1 MQEPSTVYNLR
12 SLSLPKLYG
21 TTLRLFRGL
30 LTTAATRPLLL
41 GSLLENGGIPKL
53 RRIKLD
59 EAPTFYPIGLGTSP
73 ATRVEAISEPQV
85 GKSDKPEAGLWST
98 IGEFTAAYRE
108 KRTTPEEVAERFIAA
123 RDESQQR
130 AIPLNAFIASYDDD
144 IRAQAKESTRRIAE
158 GRSRGPLEGVPVA
171 VKDEVD
177 MLPYPTT
184 VGTSFLGER
193 PAARDAEAVARLR
206 AAGALLV
213 GKTNM
218 HEIGI
223 YPNGSNVHY
232 GRVANPRDPLRDSG
246 GSSSGSAA
254 AVGSGLVPAA
264 LGADGG
270 GSIRIPSA
278 LCGLVGL
285 KPGFGRIS
293 ERGAAPLCWS
303 VAHLGPIAN
312 SAEDA
317 ALLYSIMAGPDPE
330 EPLTSGRGEILAGE
344 WRHTRLEGLRVGVDR
359 AWSNHA
365 NAEMTAAHDALIE
378 GLKSLGASIVPIAI
392 PELDEMRIAHAVTIL
407 AEMATAMSRWPE
419 QAARFAD
426 STRLSLTLGSAMSSF
441 DYLQAQKMRTR
452 AMAIFSNI
460 FEGVDLILS
469 PGTAIPAPLVPQ
481 AALSNGWSDLGTDT
495 ELMRYAFPANL
506 TGLPAI
512 VFPSGRS
519 TDGLPLSVQAMSDW
533 GDEHL
538 LLRLA
543 YASSRI
549 LPAAKG
555 A

>member
-1 MQEPSTVYNLR
+1 MQDPKTVYNLS

-21 TTLRLFRGL
+21 RTLGLFRRL
-30 LTTAATRPLLL
+30 VTSSATRPLLL
-41 GSLLENGGIPKL
+41 GSLLESGGIPKL
-53 RRIKLD
+53 RRLHLD
-59 EAPTFYPIGLGTSP
+59 ESPTFYPLGHGASPVPKIEPVREPGAEALPERSAQAWTKIGHY
-73 ATRVEAISEPQV
+73 
-85 GKSDKPEAGLWST
+85 
-98 IGEFTAAYRE
+98 TAAYRE
-108 KRTTPEEVAERFIAA
+108 GRSTPSAVAEAFISA
-123 RDESQQR
+123 RNLSQSR
-130 AIPLNAFIASYDDD
+130 PIPLNAFIASYDDN
-144 IRAQAKESTRRIAE
+144 IRMQAAESTKRLAE
-158 GRSRGPLEGVPVA
+158 GRPRGVLEGVPIA

-177 MLPYPTT
+177 MLPYPST
-184 VGTSFLGER
+184 VGTRFLGAK

-232 GRVANPRDPLRDSG
+232 GRVANPRDASRDSG

-254 AVGSGLVPAA
+254 AVGAGLVPAA

-312 SAEDA
+312 SVEDI

-330 EPLTSGRGEILAGE
+330 EPLTQGRGEPLAAE
-344 WRHTRLEGLRVGVDR
+344 WRLPRLDGLRIGVDR
-359 AWSNHA
+359 AWSGHA
-365 NAEMTAAHDALIE
+365 DLEIVAAHDRMLVLFE
-378 GLKSLGASIVPIAI
+378 SLGALIVPIAI

-407 AEMATAMSRWPE
+407 AEMAASMAMWPKE
-419 QAARFAD
+419 ASQFAD
-426 STRLSLTLGSAMSSF
+426 STRISLALGAAMSSF

-452 AMAIFSNI
+452 AMASFTRLFS
-460 FEGVDLILS
+460 ELDLIVS
-469 PGTAIPAPLVPQ
+469 PGTAIPAPKVPQ
-481 AALSNGWSDLGTDT
+481 AALANGWSDLGTDT
-495 ELMRYAFPANL
+495 ESMRYAFPANL
-506 TGLPAI
+506 TGLPAL
-512 VFPSGRS
+512 VFPSGLSRE
-519 TDGLPLSVQAMSDW
+519 GLPLSVQAMARW
-533 GDEHL
+533 GREDL

-543 YASSRI
+543 YTAS
-549 LPAAKG
+549 LGTTKG
-555 A
+555 D